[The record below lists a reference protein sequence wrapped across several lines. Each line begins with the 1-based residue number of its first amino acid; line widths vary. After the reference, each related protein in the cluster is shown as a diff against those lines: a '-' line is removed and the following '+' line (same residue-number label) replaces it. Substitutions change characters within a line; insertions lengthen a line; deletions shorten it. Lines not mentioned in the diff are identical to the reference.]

1 MFKILFRLTAK
12 RFERGSCLKEKLLH
26 DTIEIRNETFNLFSI
41 ERGESMKTWLNQHS
55 RIVIFLSFLILSIL
69 SLYIVYLQNGHIMIG
84 DDYHFHQNRI
94 EGLAL
99 SMKNGVLFPK
109 ISYFFIGGYGYAS
122 SLFYPDFYLYFPA
135 VLRLLGLSLAN
146 SFIIFAIGINLGTF
160 IVTYISGRYMA
171 LSKMKSWLFSLLYTL
186 SIYRLQDFF
195 NRQAL
200 GELLAMSFFPL
211 ILASLYLLKNGKT
224 GRWLLL
230 TIGMTGIGLAHFI
243 SLEIASIFIGLYIL
257 LNLKKFLKK
266 EVIVAI
272 VKAAGV
278 TMLLLAFYLIP
289 IFEQMRHVTFQV
301 TSKPLTLIS
310 ERSYSLRELLTNSFK
325 NTVFHASSANI
336 GVILLLGLVLY
347 TGMLF
352 KRDAPNRTLIILALF
367 FMLMT
372 TNLFPW
378 QLFDQTPLNTIQFP
392 WRFLSIVTLL
402 VAYLIAND
410 DLGLFKRY
418 PSSQLVLATVILIG
432 VGLYEKESIDTEG
445 KRLLSHQSY
454 DQTNSYYIGA
464 GHEYLPT
471 EVDYDIIKK
480 NKHRQLTYDS
490 EKVEVKKVEMTFDS
504 VAFDYQT
511 KYTEK
516 ATVTVPFIYYYG
528 YQAKIVSNGKEK
540 IVPTVLNKQTG
551 LVDIALAN
559 KGSVVVSY
567 QPTLAQ
573 KISLGVSIS
582 TLLLGIMWQ
591 GGKRVLFRL
600 KLKK

>member
-1 MFKILFRLTAK
+1 
-12 RFERGSCLKEKLLH
+12 
-26 DTIEIRNETFNLFSI
+26 
-41 ERGESMKTWLNQHS
+41 MKSWLNQHS

-224 GRWLLL
+224 GKWLLL
-230 TIGMTGIGLAHFI
+230 AIGMTGIGLAHFI
-243 SLEIASIFIGLYIL
+243 SLELVSIFIGLYIL
-257 LNLKKFLKK
+257 LNAKRFFKKD
-266 EVIVAI
+266 VIVAI
-272 VKAAGV
+272 GKATGS
-278 TMLLLAFYLIP
+278 TILLLAFYLVP
-289 IFEQMRHVTFQV
+289 VFEQMRHVTFQV

-310 ERSYSLRELLTNSFK
+310 ERSYSLGELLTNSFK

-336 GVILLLGLVLY
+336 GIILLGGLILY

-352 KRDAPNRTLIILALF
+352 RKNAPNRELILLALF
-367 FMLMT
+367 FMFMT
-372 TNLFPW
+372 TNFFPW

-402 VAYLIAND
+402 LAYLIAND
-410 DLGLFKRY
+410 DLGIFKRY
-418 PSSQLVLATVILIG
+418 PNSQLVLAIVILLG

-471 EVDYDIIKK
+471 EVDYEMIKK
-480 NKHRQLTYDS
+480 NKKRQLTYDTD
-490 EKVEVKKVEMTFDS
+490 EIEVKNVKMTVGS

-511 KYTEK
+511 KRSKKT
-516 ATVTVPFIYYYG
+516 TVGIPFIYYYG
-528 YQAKIVSNGKEK
+528 YQAKVMSNGKEK
-540 IVPTVLNKQTG
+540 VVPVGLNKETG
-551 LVDIALAN
+551 LVDISL
-559 KGSVVVSY
+559 KGKGNATITY
-567 QPTLAQ
+567 QSTWAQ
-573 KISLGVSIS
+573 KISLGIS
-582 TLLLGIMWQ
+582 TFTLLIGVIWQ
-591 GGKRVLFRL
+591 GIVKGSSQSKS
-600 KLKK
+600 KK